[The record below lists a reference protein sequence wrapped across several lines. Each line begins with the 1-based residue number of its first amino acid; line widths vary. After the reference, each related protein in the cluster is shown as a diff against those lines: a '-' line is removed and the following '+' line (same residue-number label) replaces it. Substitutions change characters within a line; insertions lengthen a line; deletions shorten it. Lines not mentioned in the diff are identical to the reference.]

1 MPSFRG
7 AHAAPRHAFASP
19 GINDASLLSSLI
31 KLSSSSSPFPLQ
43 TEGFNRHGFTV
54 FATATR
60 ACCLR
65 IGPCL
70 LSHLDATFPASR
82 LRSLFRAVTASDSR
96 STGGPALPT
105 KPWSSTA
112 PPAEFRPYVGAP
124 ENLREFSLRAV
135 ILGSLFGILFGVV
148 SVYVGLRAG
157 LTVSASIPIAV
168 LSISILRAFGR
179 STILENN
186 IVQTVGSAGESV
198 AAGVIFTIPALIFLG
213 YSLNTEYWRIF
224 FLALLG
230 GWLGVLFM
238 IPLRRQLIVKEHGN
252 LTFPEGTACADV
264 LVAGERGGSF
274 AGRVFWGLGLGGVYT
289 FCMNTLG
296 LWPGQPEY
304 QPPWLPGAS
313 FRAAIT
319 SEYLGVGYIIGPR
332 VAGTLFAGGVISWL
346 VLMPAIRFFG
356 SLAPTV
362 PLYPS
367 TVPIPQMSPD
377 QLWAS
382 YIRPMGAGAVAASGL
397 VTLIK
402 TLPTIF
408 AALTAGM
415 KDVRSRQASLSAVSR
430 TERDLSMRVVIVG
443 SLVIIAMMWALLK
456 FKPIPGAQTGAFA
469 NLIAAVF
476 VVVFGFLFV
485 TVASRIS
492 GLIGNSSNPVS
503 GMTIATLMAT
513 CAMFLV
519 AGWTAGAYAVLA
531 LTIGGV
537 VCIASAIAGATSQD
551 LKTGYL
557 IGATPVWQQIGLVIG
572 VMVSSI
578 FIGLTLILMNI
589 GLAQY
594 RPMQLPLDIDHLPAG
609 VEMQQENYPHDG
621 KSYVLVNALGSP
633 EVPDGKYLYDPST
646 RRIEIQWEQG
656 IGSAKAAAPQA
667 RLMATV
673 ISGILNQRLPWRL
686 VFLGVFL
693 VLAVELLGIR
703 SLPFAVGSYISIATT
718 MAMFAGGMV
727 RWLAERGAEKK
738 SDAENE
744 VSSGSLYASG
754 LIAAGGVFGLL
765 AIIIN
770 LLQDPE
776 LSKGLPHWI
785 AAILRVPWSASAF
798 AFGDRFLPRL
808 SQAPALGVVLFV
820 LLAVSL
826 FVSARKKLDESTRV
840 TKAQK

>member
-1 MPSFRG
+1 MG
-7 AHAAPRHAFASP
+7 
-19 GINDASLLSSLI
+19 
-31 KLSSSSSPFPLQ
+31 
-43 TEGFNRHGFTV
+43 
-54 FATATR
+54 
-60 ACCLR
+60 
-65 IGPCL
+65 
-70 LSHLDATFPASR
+70 
-82 LRSLFRAVTASDSR
+82 
-96 STGGPALPT
+96 T

-112 PPAEFRPYVGAP
+112 PPGEFRPYVGP
-124 ENLREFSLRAV
+124 EESVREFSLRAV
-135 ILGSLFGILFGVV
+135 VLGALFGILFGAV

-186 IVQTVGSAGESV
+186 IVQTTGSAGESA
-198 AAGVIFTIPALIFLG
+198 AAGVIFTMPALIFLG
-213 YSLNTEYWRIF
+213 FSLNTEYWRVF

-230 GWLGVLFM
+230 GTLGVLFM

-296 LWPGQPEY
+296 MWPSQPDY
-304 QPPWLPGAS
+304 QPKWLPGAS

-356 SLAPTV
+356 SLAPHV
-362 PLYPS
+362 ALYPS
-367 TVPIPQMSPD
+367 TVPIPLMSPD
-377 QLWAS
+377 DLWGT
-382 YIRPMGAGAVAASGL
+382 YIKPIGAGAVAASGL
-397 VTLIK
+397 ITLIK
-402 TLPTIF
+402 TMPTIF
-408 AALTAGM
+408 AALTAGL
-415 KDVRSRQASLSAVSR
+415 KDVRAKQESLPAVSR
-430 TERDLSMRVVIVG
+430 TERDFSMRVVIVG
-443 SLVIIAMMWALLK
+443 SVVILAMIWCLLK
-456 FKPIPGAQTGAFA
+456 FKPIPGAQAGAFA

-476 VVVFGFLFV
+476 VVTFGFLFV

-492 GLIGNSSNPVS
+492 GLIGNSSNPIS

-513 CAMFLV
+513 CAVFLV
-519 AGWTAGAYAVLA
+519 VHWTANSYAVLA

-537 VCIASAIAGATSQD
+537 VCIAAAIAGATSQD

-557 IGATPVWQQIGLVIG
+557 VGATPASQQLALVIG
-572 VMVSSI
+572 VLVSS
-578 FIGLTLILMNI
+578 FAIGGTLILMNV

-594 RPMQLPLDIDHLPAG
+594 KPIQIALDVNNLPQG
-609 VEMQQENYPHDG
+609 VQWQENNYAYQG
-621 KSYVLVNALGSP
+621 KTYTLVNAIGSSTI
-633 EVPDGKYLYDPST
+633 PDGKYLYDPGT
-646 RRIEIQWEQG
+646 RQIEVQWVQG
-656 IGSAKAAAPQA
+656 IGSDRAAAPQA

-673 ISGILNQRLPWRL
+673 ISGILTQRLPWRL
-686 VFLGVFL
+686 VFVGVFL
-693 VLAVELLGIR
+693 VIAIELLGVR

-718 MAMFAGGMV
+718 MAMFAGGLV
-727 RWLAERGAEKK
+727 RWLAERGKEKT
-738 SDAENE
+738 SEAQSE
-744 VSSGSLYASG
+744 VSPGSLYASG

-776 LSKGLPHWI
+776 LSRHVPHWL
-785 AAILRVPWSASAF
+785 ALGLHLPWPSRMF
-798 AFGDRFLPRL
+798 ALGERFMPH
-808 SQAPALGVVLFV
+808 SSHAPALGVVLFV
-820 LLAVSL
+820 LLAITL
-826 FVSARKKLDESTRV
+826 FGFARKRLKQS
-840 TKAQK
+840 